1 MNKLK
6 VKVTTL
12 GCKANQC
19 DSFFIQNYLGAH
31 NFEVVLDKSRADV
44 CIINTCTVTAKSD
57 LQSRQE
63 IRRAIRNNSGAKIY
77 VTGCYAVTGEDKIR
91 AISGVTDVIPPA
103 RISDFLHQLTN
114 SLPAPLSR
122 DGREIENFV
131 EHFPGR
137 TRAFFKIQDGCN
149 FRCSYCIV
157 PFARGRS
164 RSLHL
169 HKVIEGLKRYAELGY
184 KEVVL
189 TGVHLGSYG
198 LDLTPRISLSSLLEE
213 IAGKISGIRIRISS
227 LDPNEIEERIIAL
240 VSSFPVFCR
249 HFHIP
254 LQSGDDRILK
264 LMCRNYTAYKF
275 REVVLKIKEMIPDA
289 GIGIDV
295 IAGFPG
301 EKEEEFEN
309 TYRLIES
316 LPLSYLHVFPF
327 SLRRGTPAERLP
339 DKVHGSI
346 IKERVS
352 KLIHLGKLKRKTF
365 YNGFI
370 GKTLSVLVEKDER
383 RGFYKGFSDNYIPV
397 IVEGEGIPSGEII
410 NVKIHKLNNLN
421 LIGKEWNRNG

>member
-6 VKVTTL
+6 VKVSTL

-31 NFEVVLDKSRADV
+31 NFEVLHDKSRADV
-44 CIINTCTVTAKSD
+44 CIINTCTVTSKSD
-57 LQSRQE
+57 FQSRQE
-63 IRRAIRNNSGAKIY
+63 IRRAIRNNSGAKVY
-77 VTGCYAVTGEDKIR
+77 VTGCYAVTGENEIR
-91 AISGVTDVIPPA
+91 AISGVTDVIPPG
-103 RISDFLHQLTN
+103 RISDFLQQLSN
-114 SLPAPLSR
+114 SLPAPFSGEGMGINNL
-122 DGREIENFV
+122 V

-157 PFARGRS
+157 PFARGKS
-164 RSLHL
+164 RSL
-169 HKVIEGLKRYAELGY
+169 KPQDVISGLKRYAELGY

-198 LDLTPRISLSSLLEE
+198 LDLSPRTSLSALLEE
-213 IAGKISGIRIRISS
+213 IADKISGIRIRISS
-227 LDPNEIEERIIAL
+227 LDPNEIDNKIITL
-240 VSSFPVFCR
+240 VSSSSVFCR

-254 LQSGDDRILK
+254 LQSGDNRILK
-264 LMCRNYTAYKF
+264 LMRRNYTADKF
-275 REVVLKIKEMIPDA
+275 REVVLKIKEKIPDA

-309 TYRLIES
+309 TYKLIES

-327 SLRRGTPAERLP
+327 SLRKGTAAEKLP
-339 DKVHGSI
+339 DKIHGSI
-346 IKERVS
+346 IKERTR
-352 KLIHLGKLKRKTF
+352 KLIQLGKLKRKSF

-370 GKTLSVLVEKDER
+370 GRTLSALVEKGER
-383 RGFYKGFSDNYIPV
+383 KGFYKGFSDNYIPV
-397 IVEGEGIPSGEII
+397 VVEGERVPIGEII
-410 NVKIHKLNNLN
+410 NIRINKLNNLT
-421 LIGKEWNRNG
+421 LLGEEWDTNG